1 MTTLT
6 IHIPAKKA
14 SLVKQLLMELD
25 VKIETADPVKR
36 QKLHHTPNAET
47 MKAIEDAR
55 KRKTRLITNFKKF
68 FDSI

>member
-25 VKIETADPVKR
+25 VKIETIAPVNPK
-36 QKLHHTPNAET
+36 KLHHTPNAET
-47 MKAIEDAR
+47 IKAIEDAR
-55 KRKTRLITNFKKF
+55 KGKTKRITNFKTF